1 MKRRSISGSR
11 GEEASIVFNNGGI
24 GKEDKVDEQYKR
36 YTGEISRESRAKVE
50 DKLDEPEEKRALILN
65 CQRMTT
71 NIRSRAIIH
80 RRAHLLL
87 KQRILLRYEN

>member
-1 MKRRSISGSR
+1 MDSWFFVNCSSSWLLP
-11 GEEASIVFNNGGI
+11 EVD
-24 GKEDKVDEQYKR
+24 DKVDEQYKR